1 MNTYKNLKR
10 PVKIKEV
17 NISKQIYKSDKFQN
31 HSTYLEFISQ
41 KTKIQITLKERRLN
55 EKRKSRKQKGEYIHR
70 GKMKFDTGLE
80 MEMYQECYIIA
91 LDEFKKSRYYLGNKN
106 KKGITI
112 EQIAVTKGKTE
123 DEIKR
128 AIEKN

>member
-1 MNTYKNLKR
+1 
-10 PVKIKEV
+10 
-17 NISKQIYKSDKFQN
+17 
-31 HSTYLEFISQ
+31 
-41 KTKIQITLKERRLN
+41 
-55 EKRKSRKQKGEYIHR
+55 
-70 GKMKFDTGLE
+70 MKFDTELE